1 MKTAHSHPRG
11 GAFGTAAALLFA
23 ATCATAGEKLDTKP
37 LVPVS
42 LKQTIEFHT
51 EGYVNRQFTE
61 KYPLAA
67 ELDRKGWFSVDL
79 KPLCNIGL
87 YGGGGKTCPVSF
99 PHMALGRQT
108 FYGVPFEIIA
118 PAANENRTA
127 IAMPSKRLLTTEL
140 PDKVAVPVRHYAK
153 VLYILLASYYT
164 LEEGEQ
170 YVEATYE
177 DGSSV
182 KLPIVGTVDTGDWYH
197 AHTRINTEHTRCVLV
212 PRTPGSKT
220 EFRNMHIIEWI
231 NPSPA
236 KRLHSI
242 TFKTDRTAPMAL
254 LIAAVTG
261 WDPEAR

>member
-1 MKTAHSHPRG
+1 MKTVNRLLV
-11 GAFGTAAALLFA
+11 GAAVSLLFGVGG
-23 ATCATAGEKLDTKP
+23 TIAGEKLGTKP

-61 KYPLAA
+61 RYPLAA
-67 ELDRKGWFSVDL
+67 KLDRKGWFSVDL

-87 YGGGGKTCPVSF
+87 YGGGGKACPVSF

-118 PAANENRTA
+118 PATNESRTA

-140 PDKVAVPVRHYAK
+140 PDKVTVPVRRCAK
-153 VLYILLASYYT
+153 ALYILLASYYT

-197 AHTRINTEHTRCVLV
+197 AHTRINTGHTRCVLV

-231 NPSPA
+231 NPSPDR
-236 KRLHSI
+236 KLQSI
-242 TFKTDRTAPMAL
+242 ILKTDRTAPMAL